1 MNFRTSYLVGLIAT
15 TIVAIAAPSIHSATA
30 AEPLKITGPDGQV
43 KSQKQLGTQVN
54 QGDPQAVRQYGPTT
68 SSDTFWSIAQA
79 VKPDNSVT
87 VYQVMSALFDA
98 NPHAFS
104 SKNYNSLERG
114 MILLVPSKAVM
125 LQTPAAEAKARAERN
140 DQSWSSAVTVAK
152 PSVVSKP
159 SQPSNT
165 SPKPKPNPLIAE
177 LSEEVKT
184 LTAQLESIQAKN
196 LELTDELARAS
207 DEIVVGSSD
216 TAAFQDEISQLKQ
229 ENALLKQALQEAKT
243 ETESLEQELKVSQ
256 QQVSAAKEVSQPT
269 SDLWRTIMD
278 NPLLLVLAAV
288 LPAIIVI
295 GLFWLFLRRKN
306 QSSENQ
312 TSAEQPAL
320 GPEDKPDSNAT
331 EKVDDAED
339 MAVHL
344 DTDGATDDLPLKEVT
359 TAAAVGAAAAA
370 ATLADEQDI
379 VVEDSQD
386 EGQSLDDLWAEAMG
400 EQDQADSLT
409 SLKTETGDSE
419 DLDALFAGF
428 DEVEPQSEPQTEIH
442 AEVEQVATN
451 AEADSTSDDDLDALL
466 AGFDEVEA
474 EEVATNAE
482 ADSTADDDIDAL
494 LAGFDEVEAEE
505 VATNA
510 EADNAADDDIDA
522 LLAGFDEV
530 EAEEVATNAEAGSTA
545 DDDIDALLAGF
556 DEVEAEEVAT
566 NAEADSNAD
575 DDIDALLAGFD
586 EVEAEEVATIAE
598 ADNTADDDID
608 ALLAGF
614 DEVEAEQVAINDD
627 AVAAPDDELE
637 ALLASLDNDKSEDDA
652 EKDIDTLSDE
662 MAEEL
667 ALGVEIAAELED
679 EDNAQEDKLDSEL
692 DSEIDALLAEFDM
705 STEAV
710 AHEETELEQQADDKN
725 PLDPESSLV
734 DENLVDENLADV
746 LEFSHQDYSENKPRN
761 DGLVD
766 LDIESSDV
774 EPVIASDEGESSVID
789 TDEHEVVAEFKQQ
802 PESISAADE
811 QDFLT
816 RELQNAAAEQAQL
829 DSAQQAELDAFLSP
843 QGSVEADSEATVAD
857 KDSGFFDDLKS
868 DKPLTDNSLDWE
880 SISDSNDL
888 SDEELLNRLAAT
900 AQAEDN
906 ALDLSDDAFTLDSDS
921 KMTVD
926 EALAALDA
934 EEYVEHKQTDVASEQ
949 QDLSNFERDNG
960 FIDIDML
967 LSEADEDNGEVDLY
981 KQFDVDMG
989 ELNSLMGNSSMVDV
1003 DDEENSV
1010 NAKLDLAR
1018 AYIEID
1024 DNDSA
1029 RALLQEV
1036 ELDGNERQQ
1045 AEAIGLLKDLV

>member
-15 TIVAIAAPSIHSATA
+15 TIVAITAPSIHSATA

-229 ENALLKQALQEAKT
+229 ENALLKQALQEAKA

-256 QQVSAAKEVSQPT
+256 QQVSVAKEVSQPT

-288 LPAIIVI
+288 LPAIIII

-306 QSSENQ
+306 QSTENQ

-320 GPEDKPDSNAT
+320 DPEDKPDSNAT

-359 TAAAVGAAAAA
+359 TAAVVGAAAAA
-370 ATLADEQDI
+370 SLADEQDI

-428 DEVEPQSEPQTEIH
+428 DEVEPQSEPQTEIN
-442 AEVEQVATN
+442 AEVEQVANNTETN
-451 AEADSTSDDDLDALL
+451 KTTDDDL
-466 AGFDEVEA
+466 
-474 EEVATNAE
+474 
-482 ADSTADDDIDAL
+482 
-494 LAGFDEVEAEE
+494 
-505 VATNA
+505 
-510 EADNAADDDIDA
+510 DA

-566 NAEADSNAD
+566 NAEEDNAAD

-586 EVEAEEVATIAE
+586 EVEAEEVATNAE

-705 STEAV
+705 ATEAV

-734 DENLVDENLADV
+734 EENLVDENLADV
-746 LEFSHQDYSENKPRN
+746 LEFSHQDFSENKPQN

-802 PESISAADE
+802 PESISTADE

-906 ALDLSDDAFTLDSDS
+906 ALDLSDDAFTLDNDS

-1045 AEAIGLLKDLV
+1045 AEATGLLKDLV